1 MNPSRDELRDRL
13 RQHLHAKKHFR
24 TDYRACVTVKNDSNI
39 MEDQAEKKAEAKR
52 VLECA
57 KALQWNYVDLRSA
70 KDI

>member
-1 MNPSRDELRDRL
+1 
-13 RQHLHAKKHFR
+13 
-24 TDYRACVTVKNDSNI
+24 